1 MADRIT
7 PTDTLKE
14 YGHLW
19 PGETVNDTLP
29 CLGCPQ
35 QPPCHGCPAK
45 RGHALTIYVPDHA
58 TKEQVEHIQET
69 LQIAVD
75 KLPDRAFIIVDLPKG
90 LSADLAI
97 ELKREMQQIADEVS
111 REFPGA

>member
-1 MADRIT
+1 MPDRIT

-19 PGETVNDTLP
+19 PADA
-29 CLGCPQ
+29 
-35 QPPCHGCPAK
+35 AK
-45 RGHALTIYVPDHA
+45 RGHAVTIYVPDHA
-58 TKEQVEHIQET
+58 TKEQVDHIQET

-75 KLPDRAFIIVDLPKG
+75 KLPDRAFIIVDLPRG